1 MTIKE
6 PKPLLP
12 DPEKIR
18 YKGWTATF
26 GRVQKELAQ
35 RIKPARLL
43 KWIF

>member
-1 MTIKE
+1 MTMKE

-26 GRVQKELAQ
+26 GRVQRALAQ
-35 RIKPARLL
+35 RIKAAKLL